1 MQRGEIMDNQ
11 ARKKFWDTLCTL
23 DGIDKKQDEQ
33 KLTDAIQ
40 YPQHLYRFRPV
51 SFSSLDGL
59 QNNKLYFSS
68 ADHYDDPF
76 DSFLHIDIPRIEN
89 EVKEFFNARKS
100 WGPHLDRLS
109 NMFGIPKDQ
118 LGAYFSS
125 LELEPSSNM
134 VIGILEQIQHIVQ
147 SEMQSICFC
156 ESEDGLNEQ
165 LWLKYAEN
173 HSGFVLEYDM
183 TDNGAFLCGKQ
194 KICENCHAKDF
205 HYPVYPVYYA
215 TEKYDATIFARNTAI
230 VKASAFYP
238 KPVQD
243 IVLAGVPASL
253 WERERIALIKK
264 QCHEHDEEWR
274 MIYSGPAGGRPYICW
289 RPSSVT
295 LGLKMSPEK
304 RSLVFTLSKVAGI
317 PHIYECYT
325 ENGELKRKMLG

>member
-1 MQRGEIMDNQ
+1 MDNQ
-11 ARKKFWDTLCTL
+11 ARKKFWDTLCSL
-23 DGIDKKQDEQ
+23 DGIDIKLDGQ
-33 KLTDAIQ
+33 KLMDTIQ
-40 YPQHLYRFRPV
+40 YPRYLYRFRPV

-59 QNNKLYFSS
+59 QSNKLYFSS

-89 EVKEFFNARKS
+89 EVKEFFKARKS
-100 WGPHLDRLS
+100 WDPHLESLS
-109 NMFGIPKDQ
+109 NMFSIPKDQ
-118 LGAYFSS
+118 LDAYFSS
-125 LELEPSSNM
+125 LELEPSQNI
-134 VIGILEQIQHIVQ
+134 VISILKQIQHIVQ
-147 SEMQSICFC
+147 SEMLSICFC

-183 TDNGAFLCGKQ
+183 TDNEAFLCGKQ
-194 KICENCHAKDF
+194 EKCENCPAKDSL
-205 HYPVYPVYYA
+205 YPVYPVYYA

-230 VKASAFYP
+230 VKAGTFYP
-238 KPVQD
+238 TP
-243 IVLAGVPASL
+243 IRNAVLAGVPSSW

-264 QCHEHDEEWR
+264 KCHEHDEEWR

-295 LGLKMSPEK
+295 LGLKMSSEK
-304 RSLVFTLSKVAGI
+304 KNLVFTLAKVAGI

>member
-1 MQRGEIMDNQ
+1 MNNR
-11 ARKKFWDTLCTL
+11 ARKKFWDTLCSL
-23 DGIDKKQDEQ
+23 DGIDVKADEQ
-33 KLTDAIQ
+33 KLVEAMQ
-40 YPQHLYRFRPV
+40 YPRHLYRFRPV
-51 SFSSLDGL
+51 SFSSLDAL
-59 QNNKLYFSS
+59 QSNKLYFSS

-76 DSFLHIDIPRIEN
+76 DSFLYIDILRVEN
-89 EVKEFFNARKS
+89 EVKDFFNARKS
-100 WGPHLDRLS
+100 WEPQLDKLS
-109 NMFGIPKDQ
+109 DIFGIPKDQ
-118 LGAYFSS
+118 VGTYFSS
-125 LELEPSSNM
+125 LELEPSQNM
-134 VIGILEQIQHIVQ
+134 VVNILKQIQHIVQ

-183 TDNGAFLCGKQ
+183 TDNDAFLCGKQ
-194 KICENCHAKDF
+194 KMCENCPVKNSP
-205 HYPVYPVYYA
+205 YKVYPIYYG

-238 KPVQD
+238 KSVQD
-243 IVLAGVPASL
+243 IILAGAPTSR

-264 QCHEHDEEWR
+264 KCHEHDEEWR
-274 MIYSGPAGGRPYICW
+274 MIYPGPAGGRPYICW

-295 LGLKMSPEK
+295 LGLKMSLEK
-304 RSLVFTLSKVAGI
+304 KNLVFTLSKVAGI